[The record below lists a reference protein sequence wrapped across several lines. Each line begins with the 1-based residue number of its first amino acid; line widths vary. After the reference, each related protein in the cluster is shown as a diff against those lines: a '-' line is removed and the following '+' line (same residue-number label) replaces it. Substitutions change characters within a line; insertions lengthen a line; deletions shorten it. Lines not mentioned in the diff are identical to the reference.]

1 MENRELLE
9 YVFTIENV
17 VEIGEEI
24 SQELEIVSTVMRD
37 NLEQMELFL
46 ENNKHKSGSIDK
58 SILDFI
64 TNIVKNSE
72 SKLTIFEEEL
82 ESFSNYNSNDE
93 LLTVD
98 SEFLEELNLM
108 NELNLFVRV
117 QIEEYITN
125 IEGVKNIVEEITSSL
140 NKQRTEQFLGS
151 RMLM

>member
-24 SQELEIVSTVMRD
+24 SQELEIVSTIMRD
-37 NLEQMELFL
+37 NLDQMELFL
-46 ENNKHKSGSIDK
+46 QDNKHKSGSIDK

-117 QIEEYITN
+117 QIEEYIAN
-125 IEGVKNIVEEITSSL
+125 IEGVKNIVEEITTSL
-140 NKQRTEQFLGS
+140 NKQRTEKFLGS

>member
-24 SQELEIVSTVMRD
+24 SQELEIVSTIMRD
-37 NLEQMELFL
+37 NLDQMELFL
-46 ENNKHKSGSIDK
+46 QDNKHKSGSIDK

-64 TNIVKNSE
+64 TNIIKKSE

-117 QIEEYITN
+117 QIEEYIAN

-151 RMLM
+151 RMVM

>member
-37 NLEQMELFL
+37 NLDEMELFL
-46 ENNKHKSGSIDK
+46 EDNKHKSGCIDK

-64 TNIVKNSE
+64 TNIIKKSE

-117 QIEEYITN
+117 QIEEYIAN

-151 RMLM
+151 RMVM